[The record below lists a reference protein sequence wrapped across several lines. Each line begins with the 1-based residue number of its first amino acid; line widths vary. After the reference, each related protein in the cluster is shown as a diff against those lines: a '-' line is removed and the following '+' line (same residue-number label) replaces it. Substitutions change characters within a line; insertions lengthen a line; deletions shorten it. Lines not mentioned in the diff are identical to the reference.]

1 MFIQTEETQNPSE
14 LKFLPGRQVLA
25 AGSMEFADADGAKGS
40 PLAHRLFGVASV
52 EAVAL
57 GTDHIT
63 LTKSDAAEW
72 KILKPAIL
80 GVIMDHFTADQPVLA
95 EETAAPASAGP
106 DMTEGLITDGEISE
120 QVVDLLE
127 SRIRPVAKD
136 QDGDVTYLGYDAAH
150 GRVHLEFTGAAGS
163 LLGGVQTMLRHYV
176 PEVTEVVDQAQWI
189 PKPGLD
195 SEEGVA
201 VQKVLDEQINPGVA
215 GHGGHISLV
224 DVTDNIAFIR
234 LEGGCQGCGM
244 ADVTLKQGVE
254 VAILDAVPT
263 ITAVMD
269 TTEHGDG
276 KNPYFQPGK

>member
-1 MFIQTEETQNPSE
+1 MFIQTEETENPSE
-14 LKFLPGRQVLA
+14 LKFLPGRQVLP
-25 AGSMEFADADGAKGS
+25 AGKMEFSDADGAKIS
-40 PLAHRLFGVASV
+40 PLAKRLFAVASV
-52 EAVAL
+52 EGVAL

-63 LTKSDAAEW
+63 LTKAGGSEW
-72 KILKPAIL
+72 KTLKPAIL
-80 GVIMDHFTADQPVLA
+80 GVIMDHFT
-95 EETAAPASAGP
+95 SG
-106 DMTEGLITDGEISE
+106 EGLLADGVAAEKAAAVGAPELVTDGPISE
-120 QVVDLLE
+120 QIVDLLE

-136 QDGDVTYLGYDAAH
+136 QDGDVSYLGYDPAH
-150 GRVHLEFTGAAGS
+150 ERVHLAFTGGASS

-176 PEVTEVVDQAQWI
+176 PEVGEVVDQADFR

-195 SEEGVA
+195 SPEGIA

-224 DVTDNIAFIR
+224 DVADNTAYIR

-254 VAILDAVPT
+254 VAIKDNVPS
-263 ITAVMD
+263 IVAVMD

>member
-1 MFIQTEETQNPSE
+1 
-14 LKFLPGRQVLA
+14 
-25 AGSMEFADADGAKGS
+25 
-40 PLAHRLFGVASV
+40 
-52 EAVAL
+52 
-57 GTDHIT
+57 
-63 LTKSDAAEW
+63 
-72 KILKPAIL
+72 
-80 GVIMDHFTADQPVLA
+80 MDHFTANQPVLD
-95 EETAAPASAGP
+95 EGSAAPASAES
-106 DMTEGLITDGEISE
+106 DLTEGLITDGEISE
-120 QVVDLLE
+120 QVMDLLE

-150 GRVHLEFTGAAGS
+150 GRVHLEFTGPAGS
-163 LLGGVQTMLRHYV
+163 LLGGIQTMLRHYV
-176 PEVTEVVDQAQWI
+176 PEVTEVVDHTQWI

-269 TTEHGDG
+269 TTDHGDG